1 MTFFA
6 PTQTVRQWGNYSK
19 NARVSQISTMVNKAR
34 SNPTC
39 MLETY
44 LCRLHAFAS
53 PEPQKNRR
61 EMCVPILAIEI
72 VPGWL
77 KFASVKCI
85 TLLSAHT
92 HSSSQTTQPKCS
104 LGREKA
110 CVGLVSCRSL
120 RTNPKID
127 EKKQKKLVLLHMNCV
142 QNTCTAFDLVW

>member
-1 MTFFA
+1 
-6 PTQTVRQWGNYSK
+6 
-19 NARVSQISTMVNKAR
+19 MVNKTR

-77 KFASVKCI
+77 KFASVKCT

-110 CVGLVSCRSL
+110 CVELVSCRSL

-127 EKKQKKLVLLHMNCV
+127 GKKQKKLVLAHMNCV